1 MTAPGRV
8 LVVDDNQ
15 MNRALLRERLV
26 RQALYVEEADDGHD
40 ALRKLAAKPFDLV
53 LLDVMMPGLDGF
65 DTLRSI
71 KTDPALCEIPVLM
84 ISALGEIDS
93 VVRCLQL
100 GAEDY
105 LPKPF
110 EPAILRARVGIC
122 LDRKRL
128 RDRERGHLEALRA
141 EHDRAERLL
150 LNVLPRSIADRLMA
164 SETTIAEYFSEA
176 SILFADIVGFTELA
190 TRLPPREV
198 VGILNGIFS
207 GFDALLDRHG
217 LEKIKTIGD
226 AYLVAGGVPTP
237 HPDHAGAVAAMAL
250 DMCESLRQFNQRG
263 GTSFSMRVGIN
274 TGPVVGGVIG
284 THKFIFDLWGDAV
297 NVASRM
303 ESHGEPGRIQLA
315 EASWRLLR
323 GRYRFEERGLISI
336 KGKGKMRTYFLVGP
350 QAPER

>member
-1 MTAPGRV
+1 
-8 LVVDDNQ
+8 
-15 MNRALLRERLV
+15 
-26 RQALYVEEADDGHD
+26 
-40 ALRKLAAKPFDLV
+40 
-53 LLDVMMPGLDGF
+53 
-65 DTLRSI
+65 
-71 KTDPALCEIPVLM
+71 
-84 ISALGEIDS
+84 
-93 VVRCLQL
+93 
-100 GAEDY
+100 
-105 LPKPF
+105 
-110 EPAILRARVGIC
+110 
-122 LDRKRL
+122 
-128 RDRERGHLEALRA
+128 
-141 EHDRAERLL
+141 
-150 LNVLPRSIADRLMA
+150 MA

-250 DMCESLRQFNQRG
+250 DMCESLRQFNQRS

-303 ESHGEPGRIQLA
+303 ESHGEPGRIQLT

-350 QAPER
+350 QAA